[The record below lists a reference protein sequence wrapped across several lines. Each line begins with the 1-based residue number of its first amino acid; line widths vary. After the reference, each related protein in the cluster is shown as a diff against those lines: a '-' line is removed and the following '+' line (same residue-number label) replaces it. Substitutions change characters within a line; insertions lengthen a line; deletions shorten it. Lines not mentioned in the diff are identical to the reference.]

1 MKKLIVLFVTLIAV
15 FSLSVP
21 AFAAEVTTA
30 HLITDGGDVS
40 TATDVGDLSV
50 DYTSGNL
57 SVSFS
62 IDPETGWEIVE
73 THVYIDAD
81 VPTKHSP
88 GKFPYVADEPVPV
101 PDGTLIYI
109 AAHAEIMRDTGEV
122 DEYGEPIYEY
132 ESVWAQTGDNDI
144 LFKDT
149 GKGNK
154 WATYFTFETPP
165 ETVG

>member
-1 MKKLIVLFVTLIAV
+1 MLKKLLSLFMAAIMVIGFGVPVLA
-15 FSLSVP
+15 S
-21 AFAAEVTTA
+21 EVETA
-30 HLITDGGDVS
+30 DLITDGGDIL

-50 DYTSGNL
+50 DYTSGNIT
-57 SVSFS
+57 VSYS
-62 IDPETGWEIVE
+62 IDTSTGWEIIE
-73 THVYIDAD
+73 THVYVDTT

-88 GKFPYVADEPVPV
+88 GKFPYVEDEPVEV

-132 ESVWAQTGDNDI
+132 ETVWAQTGDNDN
-144 LFKDT
+144 LFRDT

-154 WATYFTFETPP
+154 WATYFTYTTP
-165 ETVG
+165 